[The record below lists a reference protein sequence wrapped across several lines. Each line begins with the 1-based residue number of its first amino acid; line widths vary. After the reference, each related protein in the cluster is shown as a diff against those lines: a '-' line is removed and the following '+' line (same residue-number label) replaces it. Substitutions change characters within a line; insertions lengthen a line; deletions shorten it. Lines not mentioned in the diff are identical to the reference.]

1 MTEVDGKVCGVI
13 TDRDICVALG
23 TRNRVAG
30 EITWSFLISAAQK
43 SDSWFAL
50 PSAAAQNTPPR

>member
-30 EITWSFLISAAQK
+30 EIILVFLNQCRAEE
-43 SDSWFAL
+43 
-50 PSAAAQNTPPR
+50 